1 MTPYLLVGLT
11 AAVITFVTT
20 PSVRWLASKLGAIDH
35 PSDRKVH
42 ANPTPTLGGLA
53 ILLGIIGAGFVA
65 STMPEFEG
73 VFAATS
79 EPLGI
84 LLGALVI
91 FVMGAVDDFHD
102 LPAPVKLAGQ
112 VFASGILFL
121 AGVKMQGLLLPDQY
135 VILSDDVSVI
145 VTVVWLVATINAM
158 NLVDGLD
165 GLAAGLAAIA
175 AAAFFVFSY
184 RLYADAEFGVISS
197 APLAAIVIVG
207 ASLGFLRHNFHPAR
221 IFMGDSGAMLL
232 GLVLGAAT
240 VAGIG
245 NAPPEVLVGGDGS
258 TVTVQSTSTSTVFL
272 AYFPLLIPLMV
283 LAIPILDA
291 MFAIVRRAR
300 RRRSV
305 FTADKEHIHHR
316 LMDLGHGHRQAVLVL
331 YIWAALAAGA
341 GLAYSFLDHDDFIF
355 ALPVAVGA
363 VVIYTLFPLLTKF
376 IQGRI
381 AP

>member
-1 MTPYLLVGLT
+1 VIPYLLIGLA

-20 PSVRWLASKLGAIDH
+20 PAVRWLASKLGAIDH

-53 ILLGIIGAGFVA
+53 ILFGIVGAGFVA

-84 LLGALVI
+84 LLAGLVI
-91 FVMGAVDDFHD
+91 FVLGAVDDFHE

-121 AGVKMQGLLLPDQY
+121 AGVKFQGVLLPDQY
-135 VILSDDVSVI
+135 VVLSEDVSVI
-145 VTVVWLVATINAM
+145 VTIVWLVATINAM

-184 RLYADAEFGVISS
+184 RLYGRGEFGVISS
-197 APLAAIVIVG
+197 APLAAILIVG
-207 ASLGFLRHNFHPAR
+207 AALGFLRHNFHPAR

-245 NAPPEVLVGGDGS
+245 SAPIEVES
-258 TVTVQSTSTSTVFL
+258 TSTSAVSTSTVFL
-272 AYFPLLIPLMV
+272 AYFPLVIPLMV

-291 MFAIVRRAR
+291 LFAIVRRAR

-305 FTADKEHIHHR
+305 FHADKEHIHHR

-341 GLAYSFLDHDDFIF
+341 GLAYSFLDQGDFIF
-355 ALPVAVGA
+355 ALPIAVGA
-363 VVIYTLFPLLTKF
+363 VVIYTLFPVLTKF